1 MRSIKNRL
9 LLRSTSRILLPT
21 GRKKGR
27 MNKKDQL
34 LLWLLSL
41 AVWGFLIPIRAY
53 GFYWATI
60 AHSIAFAILTWWSLR
75 KYAPKAGLWCPLKP
89 MLAPW
94 LFELALRC
102 FLSDSILSTP
112 TTIMPLWAV
121 ITIALFY
128 CYRKTWFLLVSGA
141 LWLFGLTEG
150 QKQWY
155 EWIRFGDKPILT
167 VNLADCEV
175 SDSTHTFR
183 LSEVKSDYLVLDV
196 WYSACGVCINQM
208 PDVQALH
215 DEYKDSNIE
224 VVSLFACLLKGETVS
239 DGYRIVNERGCDIP
253 VYTIDENS
261 LILKRCEIDKY
272 PRVLILDK
280 NRTVIFNGSLEFAK
294 RKLKKL

>member
-1 MRSIKNRL
+1 
-9 LLRSTSRILLPT
+9 
-21 GRKKGR
+21 
-27 MNKKDQL
+27 
-34 LLWLLSL
+34 
-41 AVWGFLIPIRAY
+41 
-53 GFYWATI
+53 
-60 AHSIAFAILTWWSLR
+60 
-75 KYAPKAGLWCPLKP
+75 
-89 MLAPW
+89 
-94 LFELALRC
+94 
-102 FLSDSILSTP
+102 
-112 TTIMPLWAV
+112 MPVWAV

-128 CYRKTWFLLVSGA
+128 RYRKTWFLLVSGA
-141 LWLFGLTEG
+141 LLLFGLTEG

-155 EWIRFGDKPILT
+155 EWIRFGDKPVLT

-196 WYSACGVCINQM
+196 CYSACGVCINQM

-215 DEYKDSNIE
+215 DEYKGSNIE

-253 VYTIDENS
+253 VYTIYKDS
-261 LILKRCEIDKY
+261 PILKRCEIDKY